1 MPATIIVAIVIMV
14 TAVVMAMVMVP
25 PVMVMV
31 MVVMIPI
38 AIAIP
43 VMMIPV
49 VIVAVVPPLADIAGS
64 VHVPAEEIVLRQDLD
79 ATLALDG
86 DTVTSSGA
94 QHGKP
99 HC

>member
-1 MPATIIVAIVIMV
+1 VPATIIVAIVIMV

-25 PVMVMV
+25 PVMV

-86 DTVTSSGA
+86 DTVTSSGV